1 MVVSPMKQGDWT
13 METDVALPSNI
24 GWLKHQKCCFNQH
37 ELALVHYNQGVLGVL
52 DFQAN
57 L

>member
-1 MVVSPMKQGDWT
+1 MK
-13 METDVALPSNI
+13 TDVALPSNI